1 MTLQQMK
8 YFVAVADS
16 VSISEAAKRLF
27 AAQSSVSEAVRV
39 VEGQWDYGI
48 FKDAQRGYADR

>member
-8 YFVAVADS
+8 YFVAVDDS

-39 VEGQWDYGI
+39 VEGQWD
-48 FKDAQRGYADR
+48 